1 MALLLALVVA
11 FPEEKVYELKQRLKQ
26 LSQAWDSQT
35 MGFLTHLD
43 HVFMGFLTKNS
54 DRPNVVQM
62 NEWTNTSRTV
72 VCRKEVGLY
81 SYMPHAFWQ

>member
-1 MALLLALVVA
+1 MASTCTSRSRVA

-26 LSQAWDSQT
+26 LSQAGDGQT

-43 HVFMGFLTKNS
+43 HVFMGFLAKNS

-62 NEWTNTSRTV
+62 SEWTNTSRT
-72 VCRKEVGLY
+72 GL
-81 SYMPHAFWQ
+81 